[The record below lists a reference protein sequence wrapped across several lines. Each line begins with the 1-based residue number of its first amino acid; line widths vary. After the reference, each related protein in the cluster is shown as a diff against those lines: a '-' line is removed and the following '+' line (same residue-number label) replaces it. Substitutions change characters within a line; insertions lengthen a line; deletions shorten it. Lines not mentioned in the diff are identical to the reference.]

1 MPRTHL
7 QIFLTPAKSTSGI
20 TPHSI
25 FPQSKPVH
33 TTLILFGTWWFVIFL
48 MLYFALV
55 IYTKLKKKK
64 EKRNT
69 IHGERQLSLTYLSVL
84 ESLFSPFPSLKAT
97 TANNFSSFLGW
108 SNLYKCVCA
117 SLLSFCHAEAY
128 QIHHLTPCLFHLAI
142 NLNCINIYINLP
154 DSCMGVPLYQL
165 WVDVHSS
172 FCMLTLI
179 RNHFFFSQE
188 SLILLSH
195 LV

>member
-1 MPRTHL
+1 M
-7 QIFLTPAKSTSGI
+7 ICNFLNVVFCISYLHK
-20 TPHSI
+20 
-25 FPQSKPVH
+25 V
-33 TTLILFGTWWFVIFL
+33 
-48 MLYFALV
+48 
-55 IYTKLKKKK
+55 KKKK

-108 SNLYKCVCA
+108 SNLYKCVCT

-128 QIHHLTPCLFHLAI
+128 QIHHLTPCPFYLAI
-142 NLNCINIYINLP
+142 NLNYINIYINLP

-172 FCMLTLI
+172 FCTFTLI